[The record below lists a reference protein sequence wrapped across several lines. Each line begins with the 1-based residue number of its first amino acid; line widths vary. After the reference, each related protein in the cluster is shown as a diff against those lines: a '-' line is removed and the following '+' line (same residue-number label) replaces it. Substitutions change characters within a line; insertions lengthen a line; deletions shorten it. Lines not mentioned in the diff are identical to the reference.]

1 MSTARGGRE
10 LPVSEEQLTRL
21 TRETDEAHR
30 ATLPVMRRSAA
41 GLAERLRDEERER
54 AARPGRRT
62 FLLGA
67 TGVGAAFALAACSG
81 GANSASAPA
90 DIDVAGDVASK
101 AGYSGDLR
109 LVALSVALENQAV
122 GAYKATLAAAK
133 AGRLGTVP
141 PAVSTFV
148 STAMA
153 QHADHAE
160 TWNSVLTG
168 AGKPAVTDVPLSN
181 QKEVAAALGR
191 ATSVSDAAELAL
203 TLEDQAAQ
211 TYLYAMIHVRS
222 ASGIETAATI
232 APVEAMHAA
241 ILRFVLGRYPVPDA
255 FLPVGKAAKPS
266 LLTV

>member
-90 DIDVAGDVASK
+90 GIDVAGDVASK

-181 QKEVAAALGR
+181 QKEVTAALGR
-191 ATSVSDAAELAL
+191 ATSVSDAAELVL

-211 TYLYAMIHVRS
+211 TTCTRCPTCGARPGSRRRPPSRPSRRCTRRSCASSSGGTRCRTRSCRS
-222 ASGIETAATI
+222 ARPRSPAC
-232 APVEAMHAA
+232 
-241 ILRFVLGRYPVPDA
+241 
-255 FLPVGKAAKPS
+255 
-266 LLTV
+266 